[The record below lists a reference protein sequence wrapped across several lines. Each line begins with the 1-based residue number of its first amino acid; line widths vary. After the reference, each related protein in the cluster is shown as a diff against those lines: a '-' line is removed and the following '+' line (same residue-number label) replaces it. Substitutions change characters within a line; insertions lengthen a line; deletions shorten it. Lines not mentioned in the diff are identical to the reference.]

1 MTGISLMLFFEQDRI
16 TTARTSTSSTKPIA
30 TIGTIVVVVVA
41 DGVFVGTV
49 VAVMITVADGDFF
62 GTVVAVVMAVLADG
76 DFVGTVAVVMAAV
89 ADDDVLVEHID
100 PDEPE
105 NMKDSCAL
113 KRIQAWPQSV
123 RLKDVAHKNI
133 YDIEVARDTSHS
145 DRSAL
150 KDVAP

>member
-1 MTGISLMLFFEQDRI
+1 MRFFKRDRI
-16 TTARTSTSSTKPIA
+16 PTTATTTTTKAITTMTTTVMVVVA
-30 TIGTIVVVVVA
+30 DVVAVMVVVVVA
-41 DGVFVGTV
+41 DSDVGGTA
-49 VAVMITVADGDFF
+49 VAVMI
-62 GTVVAVVMAVLADG
+62 VVV
-76 DFVGTVAVVMAAV
+76 
-89 ADDDVLVEHID
+89 DDDVLLEHID

-105 NMKDSCAL
+105 NTANFCAL

-133 YDIEVARDTSHS
+133 YDIEVARDTSHL

>member
-1 MTGISLMLFFEQDRI
+1 MRFFKQDRI
-16 TTARTSTSSTKPIA
+16 PTTATTTTTKAITTMTTTVMVVVA
-30 TIGTIVVVVVA
+30 DVVAVMVVVVVA
-41 DGVFVGTV
+41 DSDVGGTVVGVMVVVVVVVDGDVVDTV
-49 VAVMITVADGDFF
+49 VAVMI
-62 GTVVAVVMAVLADG
+62 VVV
-76 DFVGTVAVVMAAV
+76 
-89 ADDDVLVEHID
+89 DDDVLLEHID

-105 NMKDSCAL
+105 NTANFCAL

-150 KDVAP
+150 KDVA

>member
-1 MTGISLMLFFEQDRI
+1 MRFFKQDRI
-16 TTARTSTSSTKPIA
+16 PTTATTTTTKAITTMTTTVMVVVA
-30 TIGTIVVVVVA
+30 DVVAVMVVVVVA
-41 DGVFVGTV
+41 DSDVGGTV
-49 VAVMITVADGDFF
+49 VGVMVVVVVVVVVDGDVVDTAVAVMIV
-62 GTVVAVVMAVLADG
+62 
-76 DFVGTVAVVMAAV
+76 
-89 ADDDVLVEHID
+89 DDDVLVEHID